1 MAVWMMARARAF
13 TVGPRRTALIASSV
27 SSFQPT
33 TTLSPVA
40 ARTGWGRPTV
50 ATRPTIRMSTKP
62 MTVVS
67 LRICRRPSAARPAR
81 SRRRRWASRRG
92 SGTLAGART
101 GNARAGRVRPAVQPP
116 RHYGPVRRPARP
128 GPDRWR
134 AVTHSPASGGKSP
147 TQARTGTAAA
157 ALKAAEVRGQ
167 IMAES
172 VLLSADGRS
181 APASRDARRAPFGFG
196 LDRRQ
201 GGRDRLLP
209 APRNQLTPALSRSH
223 RSAPISPFVGKP
235 RAGATGLHGKHERPH
250 DVRDRPADQSE
261 VDPLGPGEPD
271 QSPPS
276 GRPRPCRFAQ
286 RPSTRSCRPARPGP
300 SGGRAV
306 RAARKPAREGAATT
320 GMGRA

>member
-1 MAVWMMARARAF
+1 MGVASRKRNP
-13 TVGPRRTALIASSV
+13 GRGKDRERT
-27 SSFQPT
+27 
-33 TTLSPVA
+33 
-40 ARTGWGRPTV
+40 
-50 ATRPTIRMSTKP
+50 
-62 MTVVS
+62 
-67 LRICRRPSAARPAR
+67 
-81 SRRRRWASRRG
+81 RWAGQGLPFSLQDITDRFG
-92 SGTLAGART
+92 D
-101 GNARAGRVRPAVQPP
+101 QP
-116 RHYGPVRRPARP
+116 GQGQTA
-128 GPDRWR
+128 WR

-167 IMAES
+167 IVAES
-172 VLLSADGRS
+172 VLLSADGWG
-181 APASRDARRAPFGFG
+181 ASRDARRAPFGFG

-271 QSPPS
+271 HCLHRLGGQESASLPRPS
-276 GRPRPCRFAQ
+276 TPELVGQRARGRRVGRPRGPQ
-286 RPSTRSCRPARPGP
+286 AR
-300 SGGRAV
+300 A
-306 RAARKPAREGAATT
+306 
-320 GMGRA
+320 